1 MSLDLRS
8 DKRACFVKV
17 FTANQTA
24 TEILIPA
31 IAATVTIGCE
41 QHEIYWSN
49 EGTDGQAL
57 GSNKDWITN
66 GAKIAIKPG
75 RGKNKMNAIYIATKS
90 STSAEVTLI
99 FEEE

>member
-8 DKRACFVKV
+8 DNRACFVKV
-17 FTANQTA
+17 FTAYQTA
-24 TEILIPA
+24 TQILIPS

-41 QHEIYWSN
+41 QHDIYWSN
-49 EGTDGQAL
+49 EGTDGQVL
-57 GSNKDWITN
+57 GVNKDWLSS

-75 RGKNKMNAIYIATKS
+75 RGKNKMNSIYIATKS
-90 STSAEVTLI
+90 SSSASVTLI